1 MQTHTRKLVTIITE
15 AVIED
20 ELGQELQRLGASG
33 FTVIDARG
41 KGHSGDRNT
50 GWEHGANI
58 QVEVICEDSLARA
71 IVDCLEERYYANYAM
86 IIFLTDVEILRPE
99 KFKSTKGKM
108 S

>member
-20 ELGQELQRLGASG
+20 ELGQELERLGVSG
-33 FTVIDARG
+33 YTITDARG
-41 KGHSGDRNT
+41 KGHSGSRNT

-58 QVEVICEDSLARA
+58 RVEVICEEALAVS

-86 IIFLTDVEILRPE
+86 IIFLTDVDILRPE
-99 KFKSTKGKM
+99 KFKTTKWKN